1 MKLQEFLDNDK
12 ILKHY
17 NDLVFQFNNKPL
29 VHQHNFYKLF
39 KLEKYNYKTFLK
51 DKACRNSQ
59 FQYSYNIEDEY
70 IKKYLFGDKNNDFEF
85 REDKF
90 KTIMATNIYYS
101 RILKGASYKDFIL
114 NDYEELLK
122 DFLSKY
128 IECNKSLITDKS
140 NMKLLKFDKA
150 YNDAFSKTNDKHR
163 RFQKCKLKKQ
173 YKKYL
178 ECEDISQCELKE
190 QLHLIILLIDMY
202 IRFEV

>member
-1 MKLQEFLDNDK
+1 MDEFLDNDK
-12 ILKHY
+12 IIKPY
-17 NDLVFQFNNKPL
+17 NDLVLKFNNKPL
-29 VHQHNFYKLF
+29 GHNSNFYKLL
-39 KLEKYNYKTFLK
+39 KLDTYNYNKFTK
-51 DKACRNSQ
+51 DKSNTV
-59 FQYSYNIEDEY
+59 FEYPYDIENDY
-70 IKKYLFGDKNNDFEF
+70 IKQYLFGDKTNDFQF

-90 KTIMATNIYYS
+90 KTIIANNIYYS
-101 RILKGASYKDFIL
+101 KILKNNKYKNFIS
-114 NDYEELLK
+114 NDYDNLFK

-150 YNDAFSKTNDKHR
+150 YNDAFSKSNDKHR

-178 ECEDISQCELKE
+178 ECEDISQCDLKE

>member
-1 MKLQEFLDNDK
+1 MDEFLDNDK
-12 ILKHY
+12 IIKPYNKLVLK
-17 NDLVFQFNNKPL
+17 FNNKPL
-29 VHQHNFYKLF
+29 GHNSNFYKLL
-39 KLEKYNYKTFLK
+39 KLDTYNYNKFTK
-51 DKACRNSQ
+51 DKSNPV
-59 FQYSYNIEDEY
+59 FEYPYDIENDY
-70 IKKYLFGDKNNDFEF
+70 IKKYLFGDKTNDFQF

-90 KTIMATNIYYS
+90 KTIIANNIYYS
-101 RILKGASYKDFIL
+101 KILKNNKYKNFIS
-114 NDYEELLK
+114 NDYDNLFK

-150 YNDAFSKTNDKHR
+150 YNDAFSKSNDKHR

-178 ECEDISQCELKE
+178 ECEDISQCDLKE

>member
-1 MKLQEFLDNDK
+1 MDEFLDNDK
-12 ILKHY
+12 IIKPY
-17 NDLVFQFNNKPL
+17 NDLVLKFNNKPL
-29 VHQHNFYKLF
+29 GHNHNFYKLL
-39 KLEKYNYKTFLK
+39 KLDTYNYNKFTK
-51 DKACRNSQ
+51 DKSNTV
-59 FQYSYNIEDEY
+59 FEYPYDIENDY
-70 IKKYLFGDKNNDFEF
+70 IKKYLFGDKTNDFQF

-90 KTIMATNIYYS
+90 KTIIANNIYYS
-101 RILKGASYKDFIL
+101 KILKNNKYKNFIS
-114 NDYEELLK
+114 NDYDNLFK

-150 YNDAFSKTNDKHR
+150 YNDAFSKSNDKHR

-178 ECEDISQCELKE
+178 ECEDISQCDLKE

>member
-1 MKLQEFLDNDK
+1 MDEFLDNDK
-12 ILKHY
+12 IIKPY
-17 NDLVFQFNNKPL
+17 NDLVLKFNNKPL
-29 VHQHNFYKLF
+29 GHNSNFYKLL
-39 KLEKYNYKTFLK
+39 KLDTYNYNKFTK
-51 DKACRNSQ
+51 DKSNPV
-59 FQYSYNIEDEY
+59 FEYPYDIENDY
-70 IKKYLFGDKNNDFEF
+70 IKKYLFGDKTNDFQF

-90 KTIMATNIYYS
+90 KTIIANNIYYS
-101 RILKGASYKDFIL
+101 KILKNNKYKNFIS
-114 NDYEELLK
+114 NDYDNLFK

-150 YNDAFSKTNDKHR
+150 YNDAFSKSNDKHR

-178 ECEDISQCELKE
+178 ECEDISQCDLKE

>member
-1 MKLQEFLDNDK
+1 MDEFLDNDK
-12 ILKHY
+12 IIKPY
-17 NDLVFQFNNKPL
+17 NDLVLKFNNKPL
-29 VHQHNFYKLF
+29 GHNSNFYKLL
-39 KLEKYNYKTFLK
+39 KLDTYNYNKFTK
-51 DKACRNSQ
+51 DKSNTV
-59 FQYSYNIEDEY
+59 FEYPYDIENDY
-70 IKKYLFGDKNNDFEF
+70 IKKYLFGDKTNDFQF

-90 KTIMATNIYYS
+90 KTIIANNIYYS
-101 RILKGASYKDFIL
+101 KILKNNKYKNFIS
-114 NDYEELLK
+114 NDYDNLFK

-150 YNDAFSKTNDKHR
+150 YNDAFSKSNDKHR

-178 ECEDISQCELKE
+178 ECEDISQCDLKE

>member
-1 MKLQEFLDNDK
+1 MIKLLN
-12 ILKHY
+12 
-17 NDLVFQFNNKPL
+17 FNNKPL
-29 VHQHNFYKLF
+29 GHNSNFYKLL
-39 KLEKYNYKTFLK
+39 KLDTYNYNRFTK
-51 DKACRNSQ
+51 DKSNTV
-59 FQYSYNIEDEY
+59 FEYPYDIENDY
-70 IKKYLFGDKNNDFEF
+70 IKKYLFGDKTNDFQF

-90 KTIMATNIYYS
+90 KTIIANNIYYS
-101 RILKGASYKDFIL
+101 KILKNNKYKNFIS
-114 NDYEELLK
+114 NDYDNLFK

-150 YNDAFSKTNDKHR
+150 YNDAFSKSNDKHR

-178 ECEDISQCELKE
+178 ECEDISQCDLKE

>member
-1 MKLQEFLDNDK
+1 MDEFLDNDK
-12 ILKHY
+12 IIKPY
-17 NDLVFQFNNKPL
+17 NDLVLKFNNKPL
-29 VHQHNFYKLF
+29 GHNSNFYKLL
-39 KLEKYNYKTFLK
+39 KLDTYNYNKFTK
-51 DKACRNSQ
+51 DKSKPV
-59 FQYSYNIEDEY
+59 FEYPYDIENDY
-70 IKKYLFGDKNNDFEF
+70 IKKYLFGDKTNDFQF

-90 KTIMATNIYYS
+90 KTIIANNIYYS
-101 RILKGASYKDFIL
+101 KILKNNKYKNFIS
-114 NDYEELLK
+114 NDYDNLFK

-150 YNDAFSKTNDKHR
+150 YNDAFSKSNDKHR

-178 ECEDISQCELKE
+178 ECEDISQCDLKE

>member
-1 MKLQEFLDNDK
+1 MDEFLDNDK
-12 ILKHY
+12 IIKPY
-17 NDLVFQFNNKPL
+17 NDLVLKFNNKPL
-29 VHQHNFYKLF
+29 GHNSNFYKLL
-39 KLEKYNYKTFLK
+39 KLDTYNYNKFTK
-51 DKACRNSQ
+51 DKSNTV
-59 FQYSYNIEDEY
+59 FEYPYDIENDY
-70 IKKYLFGDKNNDFEF
+70 IKKYLFGDKTNDFQF

-90 KTIMATNIYYS
+90 KTIIASNIYYS
-101 RILKGASYKDFIL
+101 KILKNNKYKNFIS
-114 NDYEELLK
+114 NDYDNLFK

-150 YNDAFSKTNDKHR
+150 YNDAFSKSNDKHR

-178 ECEDISQCELKE
+178 ECEDISQCDLKE

>member
-1 MKLQEFLDNDK
+1 MDEFLDNDK
-12 ILKHY
+12 IIKPY
-17 NDLVFQFNNKPL
+17 NDLVLKFNNKPL
-29 VHQHNFYKLF
+29 GHNSNFYKLL
-39 KLEKYNYKTFLK
+39 KLDTYNYNKFTK
-51 DKACRNSQ
+51 DKSNTV
-59 FQYSYNIEDEY
+59 FEYPYDIENDY
-70 IKKYLFGDKNNDFEF
+70 IKQYLFGDKTNDFQF

-90 KTIMATNIYYS
+90 KTIIANNIYYS
-101 RILKGASYKDFIL
+101 KILKNNKYKNFIS
-114 NDYEELLK
+114 NDYDNLFK

-150 YNDAFSKTNDKHR
+150 YNDAFSKSNDKHR